1 MKEKFNKKDLITIPN
16 IMGYIRILLIPLF
29 CYLYLTAKTNL
40 DYFYATLVVLIS
52 SLSDLFDGM
61 IARKFNQ
68 VTELGKILDPVADKI
83 THLALAICVAIR
95 YPLMWVLLGLM
106 AVKEGFMAIMGAYF
120 LKKEKMMN
128 GAMWYGKIC
137 TASLF
142 VGLLVLFTFPN
153 LALTGV
159 NVIIIIL
166 MIIMTFTLVMYII
179 FYTKM
184 FKEIK

>member
-1 MKEKFNKKDLITIPN
+1 MKEKFNKKDLFTIPN
-16 IMGYIRILLIPLF
+16 ILGYIRILLIPLF
-29 CYLYLTAKTNL
+29 CYLYLTAETNL
-40 DYFYATLVVLIS
+40 DYFFATLVVLIS

-68 VTELGKILDPVADKI
+68 VTELGKVLDPVADKL

-95 YPLMWVLLGLM
+95 YPLMWVLLSLM
-106 AVKEGFMAIMGAYF
+106 AIKESFMAVMGAYF
-120 LKKEKMMN
+120 LKKGKMMD

-142 VGLLVLFTFPN
+142 IGLLVLFTFPN
-153 LALTGV
+153 LAIIGV
-159 NVIIIIL
+159 NSIIIIL
-166 MIIMTFTLVMYII
+166 MFIMTFTLVMYII
-179 FYTKM
+179 FYVKM

>member
-1 MKEKFNKKDLITIPN
+1 MKEKFNKKDLFTIPN
-16 IMGYIRILLIPLF
+16 ILGYIRILLIPLF
-29 CYLYLTAKTNL
+29 CYLYLTAETNL
-40 DYFYATLVVLIS
+40 DYFFATLVVLIS

-68 VTELGKILDPVADKI
+68 VTELGKVLDPVADKL

-95 YPLMWVLLGLM
+95 YPLMWVLLSLM
-106 AVKEGFMAIMGAYF
+106 AIKESFMAVMGAYF
-120 LKKEKMMN
+120 LKKGKMMD

-142 VGLLVLFTFPN
+142 IGLLVLFTFPN
-153 LALTGV
+153 LAIIGV
-159 NVIIIIL
+159 NSIIIIL

-179 FYTKM
+179 FYAKM